1 MCVCASVFVCQK
13 GCQTTCLM
21 YIPHI
26 RLAKKRSR
34 IKSGQ
39 KNPYNEIANNANA
52 QQTHSHE
59 SRCKMRPVELT
70 NQKKK
75 NEKAIKKKDIKTK
88 KQTTKNKRKTK
99 LVSCQRAEEAKGC
112 VAPYL
117 ISGNFFLEQTL
128 DQKARETMPELRSSL
143 ARRI

>member
-1 MCVCASVFVCQK
+1 
-13 GCQTTCLM
+13 
-21 YIPHI
+21 
-26 RLAKKRSR
+26 
-34 IKSGQ
+34 
-39 KNPYNEIANNANA
+39 
-52 QQTHSHE
+52 
-59 SRCKMRPVELT
+59 MRPVELT